1 MIRSVVQSAGSTS
14 DCHVD
19 NFGSKVN
26 SGITCQRYFETAKI
40 QRACIFSS
48 VSVLMGQSCAP
59 LYGASS
65 SCLDSLAQCGRAV
78 RFNDQFTVVLWG
90 PVADSGIRRKHHGS
104 SDVFLT
110 TCLFLATTKYI
121 HCLAEMRSC
130 SLLARGPSYARMP
143 IHIYRV
149 ADEAYEHCE
158 STLQLQL
165 FSANFCTI
173 HGR

>member
-1 MIRSVVQSAGSTS
+1 MIRSVFQSAESTS

-19 NFGSKVN
+19 NVGSKVI
-26 SGITCQRYFETAKI
+26 SGMTYQQYFETAKI

-65 SCLDSLAQCGRAV
+65 SCLVSLAQCGRAV
-78 RFNDQFTVVLWG
+78 RFNDQFTAILWG
-90 PVADSGIRRKHHGS
+90 PVANIGMRRKHYGS

-110 TCLFLATTKYI
+110 TCLFLATTKYV
-121 HCLAEMRSC
+121 HCLAEMRCC
-130 SLLARGPSYARMP
+130 SLLARGASYARMP
-143 IHIYRV
+143 IHTYRV

-165 FSANFCTI
+165 FSANYCTI
-173 HGR
+173 HGC